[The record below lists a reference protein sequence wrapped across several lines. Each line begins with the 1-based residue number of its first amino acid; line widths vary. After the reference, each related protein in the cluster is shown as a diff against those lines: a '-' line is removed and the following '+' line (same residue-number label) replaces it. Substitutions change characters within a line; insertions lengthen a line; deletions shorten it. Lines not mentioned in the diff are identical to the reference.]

1 MGLFG
6 KSKKEIEQERL
17 ELEDAKTF
25 EENYGISKLHFES
38 LTDTLISKL
47 STDNLDAIIRLKAPQ
62 LNDTINDIFRVSM
75 HNQEQLDK
83 LEKMLERGVYTA
95 VAGQAHDMQVFAM
108 LLGVAEGR
116 LNFRVLENR
125 AVLTSA
131 VDLNEVLIYDTTCTN
146 IKVTNL

>member
-25 EENYGISKLHFES
+25 EENYGISKLHFER
-38 LTDTLISKL
+38 LTETLKYKF

-83 LEKMLERGVYTA
+83 LEKKYDLLLEA
-95 VAGQAHDMQVFAM
+95 INKQNE
-108 LLGVAEGR
+108 LLS
-116 LNFRVLENR
+116 
-125 AVLTSA
+125 AVLNCKS
-131 VDLNEVLIYDTTCTN
+131 TN
-146 IKVTNL
+146 QAPYTRNM